1 MAASNYKKLDLDKYR
16 RGQTIFIAIIS
27 ILASIV
33 LVSLGSARKR
43 AKVAAFKASAF
54 SVVPAGII
62 CCDQGATA
70 VILDYAAN
78 GPICLPDIGSNW
90 PPATQ
95 LGGGTASAC
104 TADGDFS
111 IIITPV
117 AGSIDCIATCNLE
130 GCLFAGADCP

>member
-1 MAASNYKKLDLDKYR
+1 MVPSNYKKLDSDKYR
-16 RGQTIFIAIIS
+16 RGQTIFLAIIS

-33 LVSLGSARKR
+33 LVSLGSARKK
-43 AKVAAFKASAF
+43 AKVAAFKATAF
-54 SVVPAGII
+54 SLVPAGII

-70 VILDYAAN
+70 SIVAFADN

-104 TADGDFS
+104 SVDGSFTT
-111 IIITPV
+111 IITPV
-117 AGSIDCIATCNLE
+117 AGSIDCTATCNLE
-130 GCLFAGADCP
+130 RCLFAGADCP